1 MRKSVLTILFIWL
14 VGNVGLTQNW
24 MTNID
29 IAKRLALTQNK
40 MLLMVWDDA
49 SSYPLPVVVLDSNGN
64 EVPYENLFDEPRLN
78 HMLWDSFVLV
88 KVSESEYSLM
98 YNEIKRKRPTYYL
111 DKFNDDSLKVMDV
124 NGNILNASEESGYV
138 FNLSSFIQ
146 KYALNTSFLRQE
158 LINYRKEKNFY
169 STFYL
174 ASKYIDFAFYV
185 NKEVR
190 PELVGL
196 SDIYLKEAH
205 DLLEREPS
213 NNKADLELRFEL
225 LKIEQDLLIN
235 KPEKALR
242 KLKRIKESELN
253 GANKTLAAFLYFTAY
268 RLLKDEKNA
277 SLWRSKVSLADL
289 NKIQV
294 LINK

>member
-1 MRKSVLTILFIWL
+1 MRKSVLAILFIWL

>member
-64 EVPYENLFDEPRLN
+64 ELPYENLFDEPRLN

>member
-64 EVPYENLFDEPRLN
+64 ELPYENLFDEPRLN

-213 NNKADLELRFEL
+213 NNKVDLELRFEL